1 MGWLGLGLGTWASVA
16 ADHSEASLVPGWWG
30 NPPCTPK
37 ARTLSPPPWGRINT
51 PQGLQKAPPLG
62 EGKGCAGRW
71 RAGHW
76 TRKRRG
82 RGAGLI
88 SDLSVGS
95 HGRPCACRSGQG
107 CPAGAEVC
115 GYLERPGRGQ
125 LGLGSGLVI
134 ARLPSRPC
142 QLVRPWGPP
151 GRSPSPSGANRLCR
165 ERARWPL
172 GSWGVW
178 GRPRMPWCRMPW
190 VTRAGGLGGRLHG
203 GKAMGHGALQG
214 PASLPPPET
223 RSSPETRDHRPS
235 LFHQPLSLGDVVLS
249 RRAGG
254 PLHPW
259 CGRGHRGREKRL
271 PWPPGPLGPGQGQT
285 GSPTP

>member
-1 MGWLGLGLGTWASVA
+1 MARPWAGHLGFRGCRPLRGQSGARLVGQSSMYPEGSHPVTPSLGP
-16 ADHSEASLVPGWWG
+16 HQHPPG
-30 NPPCTPK
+30 PPEGP
-37 ARTLSPPPWGRINT
+37 APWGR
-51 PQGLQKAPPLG
+51 QGLCRQV
-62 EGKGCAGRW
+62 AGRTLDPEEEG
-71 RAGHW
+71 A
-76 TRKRRG
+76 
-82 RGAGLI
+82 GAGLI

-115 GYLERPGRGQ
+115 GYLERPGGGQ

-142 QLVRPWGPP
+142 QLVRPWGPS

-165 ERARWPL
+165 ERARRPL
-172 GSWGVW
+172 GSRGAW